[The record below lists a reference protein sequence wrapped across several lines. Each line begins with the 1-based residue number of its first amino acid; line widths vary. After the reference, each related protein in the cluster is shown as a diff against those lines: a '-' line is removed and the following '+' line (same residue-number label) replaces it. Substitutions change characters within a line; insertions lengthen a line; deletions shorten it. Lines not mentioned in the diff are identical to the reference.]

1 LQLSFFLPEELESL
15 AYQIFLTTKVGQL
28 YQALPLDELAKLLPP
43 EPANKVG
50 APSYFSAKGK
60 VALQFLKMYE
70 GCSDEK
76 LLERINAD
84 WTLQMFCGIQLKAHE
99 RIRDRDL
106 IWKIR
111 KYVAEHLSIEEMQAL
126 LIEHWKG
133 WMDQTHIGMCD
144 ATCYESYIKYP
155 TNVKLLWDC
164 NVWLQSQIKHW
175 AKQLGVRRPRNKF
188 TDHRKRQSVYAKKKR
203 KTRKED
209 RRRTKALLY
218 LCNKQL
224 GQLADL
230 LLQWQML
237 EEEQRQTIV
246 WDEVAYKRFVTIKKI
261 CDQQQRLLDH
271 PEENMGDRIVSLYKP
286 YIHPIVRG
294 KENKRVEFGAKV
306 NSWQVDGLNFI
317 EHLWFRAF
325 HEGNRLNNGIALH
338 RKYFGK
344 LTMLAADLLYA
355 TNANRKLCTKLN
367 IQTSFKPKGR
377 RKQDDVLRQQQDTA
391 MKTLGVARSTILEG
405 SYGNDKNHYG
415 LRKINARTEL
425 TEVAWIF
432 FGMMTAN
439 AMKIAKRQQKST
451 KARLTTRAA

>member
-15 AYQIFLTTKVGQL
+15 AYQIFLSTKVGQL
-28 YQALPLDELAKLLPP
+28 YQALPISELAKLLPAT
-43 EPANKVG
+43 PANKVG
-50 APSYFSAKGK
+50 APGYFSAEGK
-60 VALQFLKMYE
+60 IALQFLKMYE

-84 WTLQMFCGIQLKAHE
+84 WTLQMFCGIQLKAHK
-99 RIRDRDL
+99 RIRDKDL

-111 KYVAEHLSIEEMQAL
+111 KEVAEHLSIAAMQAV
-126 LIEHWKG
+126 LIEHWKP
-133 WMDQTHIGMCD
+133 WMKQTHVGMSD

-164 NVWLQSQIKHW
+164 NVWLHGQTKHW
-175 AKQLGVRRPRNKF
+175 ARQLKVPRPRNKF
-188 TDHRKRQSVYAKKKR
+188 KDQHRRQSVYAKKKR

-209 RRRTKALLY
+209 RRRTKALIY
-218 LCNKQL
+218 LCNKQI
-224 GQLADL
+224 GQLAEL
-230 LLQWQML
+230 LLQWQGL
-237 EEEQRQTIV
+237 DESQRQGTS
-246 WDEVAYKRFVTIKKI
+246 WDEAAYKRFLIIKKI
-261 CDQQQRLLDH
+261 CDQQQDLLDH
-271 PEENMGDRIVSLYKP
+271 PTQSMGDRIVSLFKP

-317 EHLWFRAF
+317 EHLSFRAF

-338 RKYFGK
+338 RKYFGT

-355 TNANRKLCTKLN
+355 TNANRKLCTGLN
-367 IQTSFKPKGR
+367 IQTSFKAKGR
-377 RKQDDVLRQQQDTA
+377 RKQDETLRHQQDAA
-391 MKTLGVARSTILEG
+391 MKVLGIARSTILEG

-415 LRKINARTEL
+415 LRKIKARTEL

-439 AMKIAKRQQKST
+439 AMKIAKRQQKS
-451 KARLTTRAA
+451 ARTRPTIRAA